1 MKKLRI
7 IVSKDS
13 ALDSYLADAG
23 FIYDKI
29 ARLSGRTSYK
39 MNISTSLQLIEFL
52 VSKFRLKDFSVRCY
66 HGVVT
71 FRVRS

>member
-7 IVSKDS
+7 IVPKDS

-23 FIYDKI
+23 FIYDKFV
-29 ARLSGRTSYK
+29 RLADRTCYK
-39 MNISTSLQLIEFL
+39 MNISLSLQLIDFL
-52 VSKFRLKDFSVRCY
+52 VCKFHLTDFSICC
-66 HGVVT
+66 HDGVVT

>member
-7 IVSKDS
+7 IVPKDS
-13 ALDSYLADAG
+13 ALDFYLADAG

-29 ARLSGRTSYK
+29 SRLSDRTCFK
-39 MNISTSLQLIEFL
+39 MNISLSLTLIEFL
-52 VSKFRLKDFSVRCY
+52 VSKFRLKDFSVRC
-66 HGVVT
+66 HDGIVT